1 LLGYGSVLRA
11 FEKNRRRTD
20 HLQAFVE
27 AKRNYQTD
35 IQRNRMKSKTIGLL
49 AVITIVGIMFAVF
62 ANREPAT
69 SLPKSGQLL
78 FPDLMSVV
86 NDVNEVVIETTEQT
100 MTLVRGEQTWGVK
113 EKAGYRADMEKV
125 KKMLVGLADLRIHE
139 PKTKNPEL
147 YERLGLQDKDQ
158 EGSTSKTVT
167 VKTTDNPAAAKL
179 VVGNQRPAK
188 GNPRMSDIYVRKPGD
203 PQTWLV
209 IGNVPI
215 ETMPGEWLDK
225 EVIALPTKRVR
236 QVTVTHPK
244 GETLHLSKAK
254 PDDLDFHLDSLPTGF
269 KVSSQF
275 NVNNVVGTLVQL
287 SLEDVKPQAEVD
299 FSVEPGVSAILET
312 FDGLRLHVHTSKQ
325 DEQVWGKFS
334 AEFDANLIQPSE
346 SGAKP
351 EDGQKSDGTETEK
364 GDKDTGADVPKKES
378 LLKKPEEV
386 QQEVE
391 TLNQRVK
398 DWAYALPSFRVENFS
413 KLKKDLIEKE
423 K

>member
-1 LLGYGSVLRA
+1 
-11 FEKNRRRTD
+11 
-20 HLQAFVE
+20 
-27 AKRNYQTD
+27 
-35 IQRNRMKSKTIGLL
+35 MKSKTIGLL
-49 AVITIVGIMFAVF
+49 AGITIVVILLAVF
-62 ANREPAT
+62 ANREPSS
-69 SLPKSGQLL
+69 SLPQSGQLL
-78 FPDLMSVV
+78 FPNLMSVV
-86 NDVNEVVIETTEQT
+86 NEVNEVAIETKEQT
-100 MTLVRGEQTWGVK
+100 VTLVRGEQTWGVK
-113 EKAGYRADMEKV
+113 EKADYRADVEKV
-125 KKMLVGLADLRIHE
+125 KQAIVGLADLRIHE

-167 VKTTDNPAAAKL
+167 VNTANNPEAAKL
-179 VVGNQRPAK
+179 VMGNQRPAK

-225 EVIALPTKRVR
+225 EVTALTTKRVR

-244 GETLHLSKAK
+244 GDTLHLSKAK
-254 PDDLDFHLDSLPTGF
+254 PDDLDFHLDAIPSGF
-269 KVSSQF
+269 KISSQF

-287 SLEDVKPQAEVD
+287 SLEDVRPQAEVD
-299 FSVEPGVSAILET
+299 FAAKPGVSAILET
-312 FDGLRLHVHTSKQ
+312 FDGLRLHVHTTKQ
-325 DEQVWGKFS
+325 DEHVWGKFS

-346 SGAKP
+346 PETKP
-351 EDGQKSDGTETEK
+351 EDTEKSEGAETEK
-364 GDKDTGADVPKKES
+364 GDKDADVETPKKES
-378 LLKKPEEV
+378 ILKNPEEV

-413 KLKKDLIEKE
+413 KLKKDLISKDEKG
-423 K
+423 

>member
-1 LLGYGSVLRA
+1 
-11 FEKNRRRTD
+11 
-20 HLQAFVE
+20 
-27 AKRNYQTD
+27 
-35 IQRNRMKSKTIGLL
+35 MKSKTIGLL
-49 AVITIVGIMFAVF
+49 AGITIVGILLAVF
-62 ANREPAT
+62 ANREPSS
-69 SLPKSGQLL
+69 SLPQSGQLL

-86 NDVNEVVIETTEQT
+86 NDVNEVVIETKDQT
-100 MTLVRGEQTWGVK
+100 ITLVRGEKSWGVK
-113 EKAGYRADMEKV
+113 EKASYRADVEKV
-125 KKMLVGLADLRIHE
+125 KQAIIGLADLRIHE
-139 PKTKNPEL
+139 PKTQNPEL

-167 VKTTDNPAAAKL
+167 VKTADNSEAAK
-179 VVGNQRPAK
+179 VVMGNQRPAK

-203 PQTWLV
+203 PQTWLA

-215 ETMPGEWLDK
+215 ETMPDEWLDK
-225 EVIALPTKRVR
+225 EVTALPTKRVR
-236 QVTVTHPK
+236 QVTLTHPK

-254 PDDLDFHLDSLPTGF
+254 PEDLDFHLDAIPAGF

-287 SLEDVKPQAEVD
+287 SFEDIKPQAEID
-299 FSVEPGVSAILET
+299 FSANPGVSAVLET
-312 FDGLRLHVHTSKQ
+312 FDGLRLHVQTTKL

-346 SGAKP
+346 PETEP
-351 EDGQKSDGTETEK
+351 EDTEKSKGTETGK
-364 GDKDTGADVPKKES
+364 GDKDIEADIPKKES

-386 QQEVE
+386 EQEVE

-398 DWAYALPSFRVENFS
+398 DWAYVLPSFRVENFS